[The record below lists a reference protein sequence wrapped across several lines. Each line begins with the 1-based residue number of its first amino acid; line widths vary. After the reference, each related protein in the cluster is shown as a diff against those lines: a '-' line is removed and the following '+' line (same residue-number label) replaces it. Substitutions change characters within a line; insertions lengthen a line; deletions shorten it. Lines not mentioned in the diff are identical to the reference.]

1 MNQIAEPPRLFP
13 DLTGFGVNIA
23 GRSYMKITVTV
34 LLAFL
39 LTLTVSSRLLAKAST
54 SKITISGADLKTPVE
69 INDTKVLTNFN
80 VWTGSGT
87 NTADHQGLIIDWSRG
102 PVREPSNSLP
112 RYQVTFYAS
121 TPNERII
128 YVVYYVFN
136 PIAGH
141 GYVYLPGK
149 SDKWYG
155 LNTFSIFR
163 GEEGKWF
170 FAWSVWESVANPLIE
185 KTAFADSI
193 HPR

>member
-1 MNQIAEPPRLFP
+1 
-13 DLTGFGVNIA
+13 
-23 GRSYMKITVTV
+23 MKITVTV

-39 LTLTVSSRLLAKAST
+39 LTLTVSTRLLAKAST
-54 SKITISGADLKTPVE
+54 SKITISGADLKTPIE
-69 INDTKVLTNFN
+69 INDTKVLTNFS

-87 NTADHQGLIIDWSRG
+87 SPADQQGLIIDWSPG
-102 PVREPSNSLP
+102 PVREPSDSLP
-112 RYQVTFYAS
+112 KYQVTFYAD
-121 TPNERII
+121 TPPNERII

-136 PIAGH
+136 PVIGH

-149 SDKWYG
+149 SDKWYR

-170 FAWSVWESVANPLIE
+170 PAWSVWESVANPLIE
-185 KTAFADSI
+185 KAGFADSL